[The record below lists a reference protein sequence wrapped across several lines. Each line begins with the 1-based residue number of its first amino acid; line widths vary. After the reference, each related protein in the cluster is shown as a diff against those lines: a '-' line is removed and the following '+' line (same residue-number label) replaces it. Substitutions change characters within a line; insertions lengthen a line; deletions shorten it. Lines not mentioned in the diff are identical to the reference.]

1 VTQRKRILI
10 VEDEMVLAMII
21 EEMVVELG
29 YQPVGPASTVEA
41 ALALSGEDLDGA
53 ILDMNLGASGPS
65 TPVAEKLRS
74 RGIPFIFA
82 TGYSLKPT
90 HNVAGD
96 ALVLAKPFSVGE
108 LSGMLKLVIG

>member
-10 VEDEMVLAMII
+10 VEDEIVLAMII
-21 EEMVVELG
+21 EEMVIELG

-74 RGIPFIFA
+74 RGVPFVFA
-82 TGYSLKPT
+82 TGYSLKPALD
-90 HNVAGD
+90 VGGD
-96 ALVLAKPFSVGE
+96 AMVLAKPFSVGE
-108 LSGMLKLVIG
+108 LSGMLKLLVG